1 MTGVVGAAIQKVREI
16 ESQLDNAVG
25 VEKPVGSSS
34 VSPVTLLPESTRTLS
49 PTPSTDD
56 NPSTDNQ
63 PVTTRE
69 TTNKKMKSKKKISP
83 ASSATNLN
91 IDSGIVSSKAEVQD
105 SLATYPNEPPS
116 DVDIK
121 RGSTFTADS
130 HTSNDQAKQIE
141 DLQTQLNRLTESHSK
156 EVSNLI
162 NKHEEA
168 VRTMKIQHETEI
180 QTYIQLQTNLQ
191 EQIKGL
197 QSDKEVLQSQLRTCL
212 EIDTKT
218 SEFDRAISQDNSV
231 EAKYTNR
238 IEELQLQLQEQAHL
252 VSLREHEVLNLEL
265 QLREQSQLV
274 SQHKTSTEDTRSQL
288 DNVLHTLQVRESS
301 LESLQSQL
309 ATSLTDQQRIQAL
322 LEEVT
327 AEKQQLETAL
337 KSSNNASTVGGGNSS
352 SNVQQLQEQLS
363 AYQAEGQKLAKKQ
376 SEMEKS
382 VRQSKQQ
389 LREKEVEVS
398 KLKESREQLVKALEQ
413 TQDALKKQEAETDKA
428 QKALQAMQ
436 AVSTASTDRLTRLEQ
451 DLQTSHD
458 EQLATRKA
466 LEHAW
471 SELSEAKRAQQ
482 EQRGECDDL
491 RKQLGEG
498 ASRVMNTESMRR
510 EVEQREA
517 VLRATSQQLQDQ
529 LQRSMSDAAAREDR
543 LREELSEL
551 RRRWQEAVSSRE
563 HLASELAAASAPLLR
578 QIAALQEQL
587 RVKTEQWTQVETT
600 LVERAMKS
608 ETAAE
613 QFEHRR
619 TLLEEQLQSLRLS
632 LAQTESRLSDTQQQL
647 MEAQDISQRLQRNEA
662 RHIEDAR
669 DWQARLAQE
678 TAQVAS
684 LHVAL
689 RDLELRHRLSLSETH
704 ETHREVERKL
714 STQCEELQK
723 EVVYLRDTLA
733 KNKMSATASTPIS
746 NSSTPPFFTYAN
758 QGSSS
763 FSESDVADKA
773 SNSTVPAND
782 FVASERQHQLR
793 QRREEEIAALRNT
806 VSSLTQARDALLEE
820 VSFLSAR
827 NAQLED
833 ATMSLPSL
841 QSNAQQLQQQV
852 DVLLVLLGEKEEE
865 NETLTEDL
873 RETKQLYRDQL
884 DSLLSRCLSLEQS
897 AVKNKSNIIC
907 DEDCPAS
914 NYDCASPRTN
924 SR

>member
-1 MTGVVGAAIQKVREI
+1 MWTNLTGVVGAAIQKVREI

-25 VEKPVGSSS
+25 VEKPVESNS
-34 VSPVTLLPESTRTLS
+34 VSPVTLLPESTDVS

-56 NPSTDNQ
+56 SPNTDNQ

-69 TTNKKMKSKKKISP
+69 TTNKKMKSKEKISP
-83 ASSATNLN
+83 TSSATNSN
-91 IDSGIVSSKAEVQD
+91 IDSEIVSSKAKVQD
-105 SLATYPNEPPS
+105 SLATYPNEPQS
-116 DVDIK
+116 DVEIK
-121 RGSTFTADS
+121 RGSTFPADP
-130 HTSNDQAKQIE
+130 HASNDQAKQIE
-141 DLQTQLNRLTESHSK
+141 DLQTQLNRLTESHSN

-212 EIDTKT
+212 ESDTKN
-218 SEFDRAISQDNSV
+218 SEFDRAVTQDNSV
-231 EAKYTNR
+231 DAKYTNR

-252 VSLREHEVLNLEL
+252 VSLREQEVLNLEL

-274 SQHKTSTEDTRSQL
+274 SQHKNSTEDTRSQL

-309 ATSLTDQQRIQAL
+309 ATSLTDQQRIQTL

-337 KSSNNASTVGGGNSS
+337 KSSNNASTVGGNSS
-352 SNVQQLQEQLS
+352 NNLQQLQEQLS

-389 LREKEVEVS
+389 LREKEVEMS
-398 KLKESREQLVKALEQ
+398 KLKESREQLVKVLEQ

-436 AVSTASTDRLTRLEQ
+436 AVSAASTDRLTRLEQ
-451 DLQTSHD
+451 DLQTSYD

-498 ASRVMNTESMRR
+498 ASRVLNTESMRR

-608 ETAAE
+608 ETASE

-647 MEAQDISQRLQRNEA
+647 MEAQDISQRLQRSEA
-662 RHIEDAR
+662 RHNEDAR

-689 RDLELRHRLSLSETH
+689 RDLELRHRLSLSETQ

-733 KNKMSATASTPIS
+733 KSKMSAVASTPIS
-746 NSSTPPFFTYAN
+746 NSSTHPFFTN

-763 FSESDVADKA
+763 FSGNVCIHFKD
-773 SNSTVPAND
+773 N
-782 FVASERQHQLR
+782 FV
-793 QRREEEIAALRNT
+793 
-806 VSSLTQARDALLEE
+806 
-820 VSFLSAR
+820 
-827 NAQLED
+827 
-833 ATMSLPSL
+833 
-841 QSNAQQLQQQV
+841 
-852 DVLLVLLGEKEEE
+852 
-865 NETLTEDL
+865 
-873 RETKQLYRDQL
+873 
-884 DSLLSRCLSLEQS
+884 
-897 AVKNKSNIIC
+897 
-907 DEDCPAS
+907 
-914 NYDCASPRTN
+914 
-924 SR
+924 